1 MANGKQLSQK
11 GADFI
16 LDLMDSYIDVKEAVT
31 PCVVRGGERMTEEE
45 LEKEK
50 CELLGI
56 IQGKDKAIADLKKE
70 NAAYRDISESKIENL
85 KDDVRA
91 LRKQIA
97 KMRNCENCQTVRDAN
112 GNCYLHKDGKCD
124 PKTKIKWEIKK

>member
-1 MANGKQLSQK
+1 MTRQGLLKQIQRRNEPLK
-11 GADFI
+11 RI
-16 LDLMDSYIDVKEAVT
+16 
-31 PCVVRGGERMTEEE
+31 EE

-70 NAAYRDISESKIENL
+70 NAAYRDISENKIENL

>member
-1 MANGKQLSQK
+1 MTRQGLLKQIQRRNEPLNRI
-11 GADFI
+11 A
-16 LDLMDSYIDVKEAVT
+16 
-31 PCVVRGGERMTEEE
+31 E
-45 LEKEK
+45 LEKEN
-50 CELLGI
+50 
-56 IQGKDKAIADLKKE
+56 ADLKKE
-70 NAAYRDISESKIENL
+70 NAAYRDISENKIENL